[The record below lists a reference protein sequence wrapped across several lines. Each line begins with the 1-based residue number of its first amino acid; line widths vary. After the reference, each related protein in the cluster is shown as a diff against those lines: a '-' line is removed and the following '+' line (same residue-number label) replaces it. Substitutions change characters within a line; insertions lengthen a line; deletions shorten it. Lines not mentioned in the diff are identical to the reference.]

1 MRKVKS
7 EKRKKSGMGM
17 LTLGLALTG
26 ICSVLFYGISSSVLA
41 MELNKTETIP
51 TVYPVSAKEKT
62 EITVPP
68 ANFTLLDDALIE
80 SHEAKSNELTKKEAA
95 QTGVAMVE
103 KLFGLD
109 LDGAYVYMGYYE
121 ATEDFP
127 RNSWSADIRLSD
139 KERKPEDTS
148 YSFSLD
154 AVTGEFFTV
163 SGSRTLNIKTELGMN
178 SSLVNDT
185 EFQNL
190 VQKFVEDHQLLKAAV
205 GRVEYNCQGYS
216 SNDPDITFYVYDENG
231 ERVNITFSRY
241 DKTFKGIEFESSI
254 RITERMLEKM
264 LEEEPQAIPGVS
276 EVENV
281 QAN

>member
-7 EKRKKSGMGM
+7 DKRKKSGMGM
-17 LTLGLALTG
+17 LALGLALTG

-154 AVTGEFFTV
+154 AVTGEIFTV

-205 GRVEYNCQGYS
+205 RRVEYNCQGYS

-241 DKTFKGIEFESSI
+241 DKTFKGIEFEPSI
-254 RITERMLEKM
+254 RITERMLEIK
-264 LEEEPQAIPGVS
+264 
-276 EVENV
+276 
-281 QAN
+281 